1 MSREAPRIR
10 LSESERSLC
19 GIARCLSHQRATD
32 KLDSMLILFAA
43 FKGLRA
49 PPQTFISIGKAVNGC
64 R

>member
-1 MSREAPRIR
+1 MSREATRARPSVSQRF
-10 LSESERSLC
+10 LL
-19 GIARCLSHQRATD
+19 GIGRYLSHQRATD